1 MLAIAVCV
9 LWIGWFILKTKFCE
23 SYPRQPEIRC
33 ALQMARVGQSSA
45 GVEKHIPDGRPRR
58 KPVPTRQRARS
69 SKPTVDGEQQLVLF
83 DRP

>member
-45 GVEKHIPDGRPRR
+45 AWRTFLMVVPDANRFRR
-58 KPVPTRQRARS
+58 GAC
-69 SKPTVDGEQQLVLF
+69 SKPTVSDC
-83 DRP
+83 